1 MKLPK
6 PVSFTVISG
15 LFFVFHQDETS
26 CFSVVW
32 RSESHEKIELFATR
46 NDGDKLIERHHPE
59 TIRKNAAKFWNQ
71 RHFSV
76 QNLVSRMKIGEF

>member
-1 MKLPK
+1 MRLPAFRLSGDRNPMK
-6 PVSFTVISG
+6 
-15 LFFVFHQDETS
+15 
-26 CFSVVW
+26 
-32 RSESHEKIELFATR
+32 KIELFATR
-46 NDGDKLIERHHPE
+46 NDGDKLIERQHPE